1 MNESFAF
8 LDAPFIQKNEVLND
22 FRLKLVQIWKIERRL
37 PTKFIL
43 IKMRNILFT
52 HSDICKQ
59 RYYKISLRYH
69 SDIQYQTVN
78 SSLFLFFTAPD
89 YNRRPLEE
97 ELLKRNRKGPSRF
110 VTFRVRIIHRPVLYM
125 PLSESVFFSF

>member
-52 HSDICKQ
+52 HSD
-59 RYYKISLRYH
+59 
-69 SDIQYQTVN
+69 
-78 SSLFLFFTAPD
+78 
-89 YNRRPLEE
+89 
-97 ELLKRNRKGPSRF
+97 
-110 VTFRVRIIHRPVLYM
+110 M
-125 PLSESVFFSF
+125 